1 MNRRHF
7 LSALLAAPVVHE
19 VEPVR
24 RVYSFLWSNPIGL
37 VDPWAPITNGN
48 VVTLADPSDVV
59 NFEVG
64 AVFGLDAFDARLKG
78 WYTPERVRSLTLGHE
93 SRMAGLPPQ
102 GTATVTS
109 VDRERGEF
117 TFGRR

>member
-1 MNRRHF
+1 MNRRNF

-19 VEPVR
+19 IEPVR
-24 RVYSFLWSNPIGL
+24 RVYSFLWDNPL
-37 VDPWAPITNGN
+37 VRPARAEQLKRLYESGVGF
-48 VVTLADPSDVV
+48 VVKGDRIVEAQAFADW
-59 NFEVG
+59 
-64 AVFGLDAFDARLKG
+64 DAMLRA

-93 SRMAGLPPQ
+93 SRMAGLLSQ